1 MWAMQGQPPFQLTL
15 CLGFLCPKLA
25 RLILLPNPSPPQ
37 PTPVCVHTRSHMHAC
52 MRVPVRLCLHM
63 KVRSQ
68 PQVSFLRSYLL

>member
-25 RLILLPNPSPPQ
+25 RLILLPNPSPPH
-37 PTPVCVHTRSHMHAC
+37 PTPVCARAHVRAR
-52 MRVPVRLCLHM
+52 MRVPVHLCLHI